1 MECYLPVTEENIA
14 AAALIHSAS
23 WQESHKSFCSP
34 EFVKK
39 HTPLRQEAYL
49 RGEMETGKR
58 IWMLEANGELV
69 GIVSVWESLIENLYV
84 HPARQNCGH
93 GTRLLRFAME
103 QCVGTPTLWILD
115 NNDGARRLYER
126 NGFALTGRNN
136 QLTDTLSE
144 MEMAYTR

>member
-23 WQESHKSFCSP
+23 WQESYKSFCSP

>member
-58 IWMLEANGELV
+58 IWMLEADGEPV
-69 GIVSVWESLIENLYV
+69 GIVSPTFRGLEMFGQTFGVIHVFSL
-84 HPARQNCGH
+84 P
-93 GTRLLRFAME
+93 
-103 QCVGTPTLWILD
+103 
-115 NNDGARRLYER
+115 
-126 NGFALTGRNN
+126 
-136 QLTDTLSE
+136 
-144 MEMAYTR
+144 